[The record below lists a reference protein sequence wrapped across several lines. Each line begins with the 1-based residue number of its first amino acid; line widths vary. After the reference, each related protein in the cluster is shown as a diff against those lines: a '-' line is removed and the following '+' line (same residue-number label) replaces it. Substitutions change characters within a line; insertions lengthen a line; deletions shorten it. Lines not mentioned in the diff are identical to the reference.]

1 MSFIKFECQTLKLSW
16 ERIGTIAEATLEFLF
31 CFKLEP
37 RGFSCHA
44 YIGSLVLEIIKLIG
58 LFITL
63 CLLGKVF
70 VILMVS
76 KSERTYIQVI

>member
-1 MSFIKFECQTLKLSW
+1 MSVLEVVM
-16 ERIGTIAEATLEFLF
+16 GTFWDYRCPLLLATLEFLF
-31 CFKLEP
+31 CFNLEL

-63 CLLGKVF
+63 CLLGKAF
-70 VILMVS
+70 VILMVR